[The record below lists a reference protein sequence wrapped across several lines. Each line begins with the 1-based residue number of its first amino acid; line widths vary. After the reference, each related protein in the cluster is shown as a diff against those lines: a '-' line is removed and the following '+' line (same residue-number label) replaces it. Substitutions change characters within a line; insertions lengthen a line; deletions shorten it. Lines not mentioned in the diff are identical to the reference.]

1 MKIPSPFIPLRVSA
15 EGLTHTVDVIGRS
28 YTFGADGMISSI
40 NSQGKELLASPMRL
54 VLEEDGVSA
63 QFCDDYSENESESF
77 IQSRSDESAVIC
89 GCKQSQRFII
99 DFCTTVNFDGSCDI
113 DLKLMPRGLTVAQAL
128 GVEGFE
134 PLKFKLGKL
143 WLEIPLKNE
152 LCDLYHMFPSG
163 DKYCYDGSVI
173 KSSSTA
179 GSGKIP
185 KSGFHIPFKPIL
197 WLGNESLGLGWFAEN
212 DRGWQNEEGNRA
224 IEILKT
230 ENETV
235 LRIHLLDSHPTN
247 WTSEYTKG
255 FMHYQPIDFHFGFQ
269 ATPVK
274 PYPKNPYIHNA
285 LHLDCGI
292 KIKGNYRDFLDK
304 ENRFDRLKEKGV
316 TTLILHEKWNKSQN
330 WFELSEFTEA
340 QVKHIADECHKRG
353 IKVYTYFGY
362 EISTMS
368 PMWSQLSD
376 KVVNKN
382 AEGKFGGGWWRVPF
396 QRALSVCYNNEYA
409 DYFIDGI
416 ARIMDNCNIDGVY
429 LDSTANPRFCCSM
442 EHGCGW
448 RDANGSIHGSYP
460 INSIRALFR
469 KLHDTVKSRG
479 GHINVHFYGVV
490 NFTVLP
496 YIDQVWCGETLQ
508 SELMQGKTECLDLD
522 FFRTEYIG
530 RNMGVPTEFL
540 AYERRPL
547 WKFED
552 ALSCAVLHG
561 ILPRPNDIEYP
572 LELMSRVWEIFD
584 GFPIANS
591 KWMPYWEN
599 NAKSSDDRVKVS
611 YYRYKTLTGEMQLLA
626 FAVNTSSEPIDK
638 VTVSFEEGCTMATD
652 MMENVNCGFTFSLIP
667 FGNRILFVK

>member
-340 QVKHIADECHKRG
+340 QVKHIADECNKRG

>member
-134 PLKFKLGKL
+134 PLKFKLDKL

>member
-1 MKIPSPFIPLRVSA
+1 MKIASPFIPLRIES
-15 EGLTHTVDVIGRS
+15 EGLTHTVSVVGRS

-40 NSQGKELLASPMRL
+40 MTEGKELLSSPMRL
-54 VLEEDGVSA
+54 VLEEDGRVA
-63 QFCDDYSENESESF
+63 QFQNDYSTNESESF
-77 IQSRSDESAVIC
+77 IQSRSDEQAIIC
-89 GCKQSQRFII
+89 GCKQSERFIV
-99 DFCTTVNFDGSCDI
+99 DFCTKIGYDGVCDI

-128 GVEGFE
+128 GVESFE
-134 PLKFKLGKL
+134 PPRFKLDKL
-143 WLEIPLKNE
+143 WLEIPLKKE
-152 LCDLYHMFPSG
+152 LCPLFHMHPG
-163 DKYCYDGSVI
+163 GEKYCYDGTVI
-173 KSSSTA
+173 PSSSTS

-185 KSGFHIPFKPIL
+185 TVGFHVPFKPIL

-212 DRGWQNEEGNRA
+212 DRSWQCESKKKA
-224 IEILKT
+224 IEIVCT
-230 ENETV
+230 ETEAV
-235 LRIHLLDSHPTN
+235 LRIRLLDSHPEI

-255 FMHYQPIDFHFGFQ
+255 FMHYTPINFQFGFQ

-292 KIKGNYRDFLDK
+292 KISGNYRDFLDS
-304 ENRFDRLKEKGV
+304 EDRFDSLKEKGV
-316 TTLILHEKWNKSQN
+316 TTLILHEKWNKAQN
-330 WFELSEFTEA
+330 WFELSEYTEA
-340 QVKHIADECHKRG
+340 QIKYIVDQCHKRG

-368 PMWSQLSD
+368 DMWSQLSD

-382 AEGKFGGGWWRVPF
+382 FEGNFGGGWWRVPF
-396 QRALSVCYNNEYA
+396 QRALSVCYNSEYS
-409 DYFIDGI
+409 DYFVDGV
-416 ARIMDNCNIDGVY
+416 AKIMDSCNIDGIY
-429 LDSTANPRFCCSM
+429 LDSTANPRYCCNM

-448 RDANGSIHGSYP
+448 RDKDGNVCGSYP
-460 INSIRALFR
+460 LNAIRDLFK
-469 KLHDTVKSRG
+469 KLHSAVKARG

-530 RNMGVPTEFL
+530 KNMGVPTEFL

-547 WKFED
+547 WNFED
-552 ALSCAVLHG
+552 ALSCALLHG

-572 LELMSRVWEIFD
+572 LELMSKVWRIFE
-584 GFPIANS
+584 GFPISNS
-591 KWMPYWEN
+591 QWMPYWEN
-599 NAKSSDDRVKVS
+599 NVSTSDNRVKVS
-611 YYRYKTLTGEMQLLA
+611 YYRYKDLTGESQLLA
-626 FAVNTSSEPIDK
+626 FVVNTSNESIDA
-638 VTVSFEEGCTMATD
+638 VTVEFEERFSSATD
-652 MMENVNCGFTFSLIP
+652 LMESTPCGFRFSLKP

>member
-63 QFCDDYSENESESF
+63 QFCDDYSKNESESF

-134 PLKFKLGKL
+134 PLKFKLDKL

-197 WLGNESLGLGWFAEN
+197 WFGNESLGLGWFAEN